1 MKWGTPRGELSIWGQ
16 YVGVIQQ
23 LRCKDVAT
31 VTRLHNLLQNQDL
44 EGAKSLGVDGTR
56 YYQKADWEE
65 NIPILRMICT
75 ESPLDIRIF
84 MKKEL
89 DFDVG

>member
-1 MKWGTPRGELSIWGQ
+1 M
-16 YVGVIQQ
+16 
-23 LRCKDVAT
+23 RCKDVAT